1 MYNITFQQI
10 EAFLTVAKYLNMSR
24 AAESLYI
31 SQPTL
36 SKALQR
42 FEKGI
47 GFEVF
52 LRSNQGVVLTPQ
64 GEYLLGALDSLYT
77 NMDKAIKS
85 ARDIT
90 AKERKLLHVI
100 VPSSFDIVNSYDGI
114 KEIIGEY
121 ERVNPEIMLTVQ
133 LLDFSELSTQFEFG
147 ETDIAFTHEFV
158 AKNMQGVV
166 YKRVAEYPCYLAY
179 SSKSEIAQM
188 DKPDA
193 EVLSKYP
200 VFAVRQSDVNVAR
213 ENVVRNCQRAG
224 FTPLRVEL
232 IDNFQTM
239 LHLIRSNRGISICAK
254 FTGSVADGIE
264 YYYNKNWNVS
274 THVVLAWYPERLN
287 KLSKEFIKLF
297 PDLDNPEN
305 IV

>member
-52 LRSNQGVVLTPQ
+52 SRSNQGVALTPQ
-64 GEYLLGALDSLYT
+64 GEYLLGALESLYA

-85 ARDIT
+85 AKDIT
-90 AKERKLLHVI
+90 AKEKKLLHVI
-100 VPSSFDIVNSYDGI
+100 VPSSYDIVSSYDGI
-114 KEIIGEY
+114 KDIIGEY
-121 ERVNPEIMLTVQ
+121 ERKNSNITMVVQ
-133 LLDFSELSTQFEFG
+133 LLDFNELSTQFEFG
-147 ETDIAFTHEFV
+147 ETDVAFTHEFV
-158 AKNMQGVV
+158 ARNMKGVM
-166 YKRVAEYPCYLAY
+166 YKKVARYPCYLAY

-188 DKPDA
+188 DKPDPA
-193 EVLSKYP
+193 VLAKYP
-200 VFAVRQSDVNVAR
+200 VFAVRQSDINVAR
-213 ENVVRNCQRAG
+213 ENVVRNCRKAG

-254 FTGSVADGIE
+254 FTGSVAEGIE
-264 YYYNKNWNVS
+264 YYSNKDWNIS

-287 KLSKEFIKLF
+287 KISKEFIKLF
-297 PDLDNPEN
+297 PEIDSTEN
-305 IV
+305 V